1 MMKKTRRHYDEEF
14 KKLAVDLAMVKGSL
28 TSTANELGI
37 TPDILARWRRERLPQ
52 QDKNSS
58 SRQQLSQEQ
67 QEIIRLK
74 RELKEAQLER
84 DILKKGSRHLLQE
97 RREIFRFIK
106 AHVAMF
112 PVEKMCKV
120 LKVSRSGYYSWLKQ
134 KPSKRV
140 QETENLLKQIRTVF
154 SASKQTYGSPR
165 ITQELLSQGIKISR
179 PRVARLMRKAH
190 LKSLI
195 KKKFVVATTDTNHSY
210 PVAANHLNRNFN
222 PSQPGKAWVSDLTY
236 ISTSEGW
243 VYLTIIMDL
252 YDRKIIG
259 WSLSQS
265 MKAIETTIAAWQMA
279 VKNRPITRN
288 LIFHSDRGIQYAC
301 PAFTQLLKKHPLVL
315 QSMSRKG
322 NCWDNAVA
330 ESFFKSLKSELV
342 YHQDFQTRAE
352 AKQSVFEYIEIWY
365 NRQRR
370 HSGLGYLSPFEFN
383 NGSLQNV
390 A

>member
-1 MMKKTRRHYDEEF
+1 MKKTRRHYDEEF
-14 KKLAVDLAMVKGSL
+14 KKLAVDLATVKGSL
-28 TSTANELGI
+28 TSTAEELGI
-37 TPDILARWRRERLPQ
+37 TPDILARWRRERLLQ
-52 QDKNSS
+52 QENHS

-84 DILKKGSRHLLQE
+84 DIPKKGSRHLLQE
-97 RREIFRFIK
+97 RRKVFRFIK
-106 AHVAMF
+106 AHATMF
-112 PVEKMCKV
+112 TVERMCKV
-120 LKVSRSGYYSWLKQ
+120 LKVSRSGYYTWFKQ
-134 KPSKRV
+134 KPSKRT
-140 QETENLLKQIRTVF
+140 QDNEYLLERIKAAF
-154 SASKQTYGSPR
+154 SASKKTYGSPR
-165 ITQELLSQGIKISR
+165 ITQELLSQGIKVSR
-179 PRVARLMRKAH
+179 PRVARLMQKAH
-190 LKSLI
+190 LRSLI
-195 KKKFVVATTDTNHSY
+195 KKKYVVTTTDANHTY

-236 ISTSEGW
+236 IPTGEGW
-243 VYLTIIMDL
+243 IYLTIVMDL

-265 MKAIETTIAAWQMA
+265 MKAAETSIAAWQMA
-279 VKNRPITRN
+279 IKNRPLSEN
-288 LIFHSDRGIQYAC
+288 LIFHSDRGIQFAC
-301 PAFTQLLKKHPLVL
+301 PAFTQLLEKHPLVL
-315 QSMSRKG
+315 QSMSGKG

-342 YHQDFQTRAE
+342 YHQVFQTRAM